1 MKRLILALFV
11 LGACARP
18 YPPPGGEVDRLAPL
32 VDTIIPAPGAIVTD
46 FDDKVVFD
54 YNERIAERGVR
65 DLVVVSPESG
75 VPLVEKGRDR
85 LTVSLA
91 DGWQPGVIYRVVVL
105 PGVSDMFGNATT
117 EQVELVFSTGP
128 PIPNPTLAGIVTD
141 RLTGGAA
148 GGARIEAVHLPDSA
162 RYASATDA
170 EGFFVFR
177 NIPSGDYL
185 LRGYLDQ
192 SRNRVL
198 DQSDPRDSV
207 RITLGAD
214 TATVTLALL
223 ASDTTPARVTR
234 AEAPDSMQVRVSL
247 DDYVDPLIHPSST
260 IRAQLWRLGP
270 AGTEQRDS
278 VAVPVRS
285 VVYAAEYEA
294 RVAAA
299 LDTAQTEPQPDTVRI
314 LPTQN
319 LVVMPGRPLQ
329 PRTRYRVLV
338 SGVTN
343 IFGLSNGGGSVEFTT
358 PEFTYAPPPE
368 TPGEAVPDSA
378 SADRRNRR

>member
-1 MKRLILALFV
+1 MKWLMLAVLV

-18 YPPPGGEVDRLAPL
+18 YPPPGGEEDRLAPL
-32 VDTIIPAPGAIVTD
+32 VDTIIPGPGTIVTD
-46 FDDKVVFD
+46 FDDKVVFE

-75 VPLVEKGRDR
+75 DPIIDKGRDR
-85 LTVSLA
+85 LSVSLPG
-91 DGWQPGVIYRVVVL
+91 GWRPGTIYRVVVL
-105 PGVSDMFGNATT
+105 PGVSDMFGNVTT

-128 PIPNPTLAGIVTD
+128 PIPNTTLAGIVTD

-198 DQSDPRDSV
+198 DLSDPRDSV
-207 RITLGAD
+207 RIALGAD
-214 TATVTLALL
+214 TTTVTLSLL
-223 ASDTTPARVTR
+223 ATDTTPARVTR

-247 DDYVDPLIHPSST
+247 DDYVDPLVHPST
-260 IRAQLWRLGP
+260 AIRAQLWRLGP

-299 LDTAQTEPQPDTVRI
+299 LDTAQTEARPDTVRI
-314 LPTQN
+314 LPSQS
-319 LVVMPGRPLQ
+319 LVVIPGAPLQ

-343 IFGLSNGGGSVEFTT
+343 IFGLADGGGSVEFTT
-358 PEFTYAPPPE
+358 PEFKYAPPPE
-368 TPGEAVPDSA
+368 EPAEEVPDSA
-378 SADRRNRR
+378 SAGRRNRR